1 MKRIGID
8 VGGTFTDV
16 VLLDDADGRV
26 WTAKVPT
33 TPADPVEGALNGIAR
48 ILQVSGAQ
56 GREIG
61 FIGHGTTI
69 ATNLLVEG
77 KGARTAL
84 VTTKGFRDILEIRK
98 VSRHDRADL
107 YDLFFTNPPPLVPR
121 ALRREVP
128 ERVLFNGEVAEPLTS
143 AEAEAIADGLESEKV
158 EAVAICFINS
168 HANPAHERQMLETL
182 RRRLDGRFVTASCD
196 VNPEMFEYER
206 TSTTVINAML
216 GPKCGRYFRTF
227 RDRVSEAG
235 VPGEV
240 LFMQSNGGLAKP
252 AVAALRP
259 VSLLESGPAG
269 GVTAA
274 AKLCQRLG
282 LANAITGD
290 MGGTTFDV
298 SLVRDGRAEMRN
310 IALLHSYAVRFPTI
324 DIESIGAGGGSIAW
338 VDDGGGVHVGP
349 QSAGADPGPA
359 CYGRGGANPTVTDC
373 NLILGYLDAESFLS
387 GEFALDVDA
396 AHRVVESKLARP
408 LGCGLVEAAQIVRAV
423 ANALMAQAIRLMTVE
438 RGYDPREFAY
448 VCYGGAGPVHAIEL
462 AQELEIPTVV
472 VPQMPGLFSAFGML
486 VADQTYDLQLPVLR
500 NLDDIAADDLAGRIR
515 QLETQAAS
523 LFREAGIAPGGV
535 ALRRRA
541 DCRYLGQAESLTID
555 VPDGA
560 VTADTAPTLARSFEA
575 EHRRHWNFT
584 QPDRPVSLVN
594 LRLQAVVATPGRK
607 LAGAGER
614 ASGAPKPYRQRSITI
629 AGSPVRLPAYRRHD
643 LRFGH
648 ELMGPAVI
656 EEPSSSLVFPAGW
669 RAAVDGEQNLIVK
682 QVG

>member
-16 VLLDDADGRV
+16 VLLDDAEGRV

-33 TPADPVEGALNGIAR
+33 TPADPVEGALDGIAR
-48 ILQVSGAQ
+48 ILEVSGAQ
-56 GREIG
+56 GREVG
-61 FIGHGTTI
+61 FVGHGTTI

-84 VTTKGFRDILEIRK
+84 VTTKGFRDILEIRR

-121 ALRREVP
+121 ALRREAS
-128 ERVLFNGEVAEPLTS
+128 ERILFDGSVAEPL
-143 AEAEAIADGLESEKV
+143 AEGDAQAVADGLAGEDV
-158 EAVAICFINS
+158 EAVAVCLINS
-168 HANPAHERQMLETL
+168 HANPEHERRMLETL
-182 RRRLDGRFVTASCD
+182 RQRLGGRFVTASCD

-216 GPKCGRYFRTF
+216 GPRCSHYFRTF
-227 RDRVSEAG
+227 RDRVSAAG

-298 SLVRDGRAEMRN
+298 SLVRDGRAETRN
-310 IALLHSYAVRFPTI
+310 SGLLHSYAVRFPTI

-349 QSAGADPGPA
+349 RSAGADPGPA
-359 CYGRGGANPTVTDC
+359 CYGRGGDNPTVTDC
-373 NLILGYLDAESFLS
+373 NVILGYLDAESFL
-387 GEFALDVDA
+387 GGTFPLDVDA
-396 AHRVVESKLARP
+396 AHRVVETKLARP
-408 LGCGLVEAAQIVRAV
+408 LDRSVAEAAQIVRAV
-423 ANALMAQAIRLMTVE
+423 ANASMAQAIRLMTVE

-448 VCYGGAGPVHAIEL
+448 ICYGGAGPVHAIEL
-462 AQELEIPTVV
+462 ARELEIPTVV

-486 VADQTYDLQLPVLR
+486 VADQTYDLQLPVLK
-500 NLDDIAADDLAGRIR
+500 NLDDIAPADLAQRFR
-515 QLETQAAS
+515 QLDAQADA

-535 ALRRRA
+535 TRRLRA
-541 DCRYLGQAESLTID
+541 DCRYLGQAESLVID
-555 VPDGA
+555 VPAGP
-560 VTADTAPTLARSFEA
+560 VTAGTAPALARDFEA
-575 EHRRHWNFT
+575 EHRRHWNFA
-584 QPDRPVSLVN
+584 QPDRPISLVN
-594 LRLQAVVATPGRK
+594 LRLQAVMATPGPR
-607 LAGAGER
+607 LGAGEH
-614 ASGAPKPYRQRSITI
+614 GTQAPKPYRQRSITI
-629 AGSPVRLPAYRRHD
+629 DGAPVRLPAYRRRD
-643 LRFGH
+643 LRPGH
-648 ELMGPAVI
+648 ELAGPAVI
-656 EEPSSSLVFPAGW
+656 EEQSSSLVFPAGW
-669 RAAVDGEQNLIVK
+669 RAAVDSEQNLIVK
-682 QVG
+682 QVT